1 VLPYHPQFRQSD
13 GDGIRFFPYRYSPI
27 DRVSPWGFGETLR
40 GTSRVTPTVVA
51 LFPAIAL
58 SLRRRIGKLLATES
72 YDAVHAHWLLPNG
85 WLAASPAIARRIPLV
100 VSLHGSDVALAE
112 RNDLFRRLARHTFS
126 AAGAVTACSEDL
138 HQRALALGADPAST
152 VTVHYGVDTKS
163 FAPRASD
170 PSQRARLGALADGTL
185 LVVAV
190 GRLVEKK
197 GFRYLIEA
205 VARVEGL
212 HLAIVGDGDLRSE
225 LERLAYSLNA
235 PVSFIGNL
243 DHSAVAAALAAAD
256 VVAVPSVVDSL
267 GNVDGLPNVLLEA
280 LSTGRPVVASAI
292 AGIPEVVTD
301 RSNGI
306 LVPEKNVDSLRR
318 ALTEL
323 AQPGL
328 RAELGREARR
338 RAVAELEWD
347 PTAQAFESAFV
358 VAGARAHLSEGV
370 SG

>member
-1 VLPYHPQFRQSD
+1 MESSRKERKIVTVLFADLVGFTARAEQLDPEDVEAILRPYH
-13 GDGIRFFPYRYSPI
+13 
-27 DRVSPWGFGETLR
+27 
-40 GTSRVTPTVVA
+40 
-51 LFPAIAL
+51 
-58 SLRRRIGKLLATES
+58 
-72 YDAVHAHWLLPNG
+72 
-85 WLAASPAIARRIPLV
+85 
-100 VSLHGSDVALAE
+100 E
-112 RNDLFRRLARHTFS
+112 R
-126 AAGAVTACSEDL
+126 
-138 HQRALALGADPAST
+138 
-152 VTVHYGVDTKS
+152 
-163 FAPRASD
+163 
-170 PSQRARLGALADGTL
+170 
-185 LVVAV
+185 
-190 GRLVEKK
+190 
-197 GFRYLIEA
+197 
-205 VARVEGL
+205 
-212 HLAIVGDGDLRSE
+212 LRSE